1 MMLRIFLAL
10 LCYLSPT
17 KEGRRG
23 GAAAEHMM
31 LYKKKNL
38 ILKTTEPAEN
48 FDTQGVVEDK
58 NRKQRLLTW
67 WLLTVNLGSSH

>member
-17 KEGRRG
+17 KEGCRG
-23 GAAAEHMM
+23 GAAAEQMM

-38 ILKTTEPAEN
+38 ILKRSTASQEP
-48 FDTQGVVEDK
+48 
-58 NRKQRLLTW
+58 
-67 WLLTVNLGSSH
+67 